1 MRMGKIVFAA
11 LASGR
16 PIAASDAQQI
26 AVRKMR
32 KAGASLR
39 KIARDT
45 SLGLQTVRTILGQP
59 AGKDRTLKRK

>member
-1 MRMGKIVFAA
+1 MGEQLPGA
-11 LASGR
+11 GR
-16 PIAASDAQQI
+16 PIAASDTQQI

-32 KAGASLR
+32 KAGTSLR

-45 SLGLQTVRTILGQP
+45 SLGLQTVRTVLGRP

>member
-1 MRMGKIVFAA
+1 MWKMTKIVAGA
-11 LASGR
+11 RHAPGR

-32 KAGASLR
+32 KAGTSLR

-45 SLGLQTVRTILGQP
+45 SLGLQTVRTILGR
-59 AGKDRTLKRK
+59 AK